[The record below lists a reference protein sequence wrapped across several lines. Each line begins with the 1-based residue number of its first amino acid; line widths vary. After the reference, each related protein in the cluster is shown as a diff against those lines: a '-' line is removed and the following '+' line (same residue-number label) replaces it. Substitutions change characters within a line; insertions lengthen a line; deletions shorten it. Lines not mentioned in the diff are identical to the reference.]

1 MRPTFDSKLKSKNSL
16 LIGSDVEQLSRLDY
30 VTGIQRVVIETHKY
44 LWEKITDSNNAIK
57 GFITKDDERLIDY
70 RKSEYYKS
78 DPVIHGDLANLKDLD
93 LVLLLDLN
101 WGFSFPA
108 LMKERQKRNLPV
120 ISIIYDFLPIHHPEW
135 FPVEGAKT
143 AFRVYLQKLI
153 AVSDHLIFNSKKV
166 EEDFNDLGWNFAGK
180 THVFP
185 LGAFEKPKVYIPHM
199 NPPKT
204 IITVGTIEPRK
215 GHQEIIEAFDLLLK
229 SKENYNLFIV
239 GRYGWESEELVL
251 NIFTHPEYG
260 GRLRWF
266 QNLNDAEIAALY
278 NGSSIAVAGSHDEGF
293 GLNIEEAL
301 SHNLK
306 VVARDIPVFRERE
319 QPNLY
324 FFESGA
330 INLHDE
336 ILKAEKSPWDNAT
349 NKNLRT
355 MDDFSEQVYSLIV
368 SILA

>member
-1 MRPTFDSKLKSKNSL
+1 MQPNNDRDVIRTSSL
-16 LIGSDVEQLSRLDY
+16 FIGSDVEHLSRLDY
-30 VTGIQRVVIETHKY
+30 VTGIQRVVIESHKY
-44 LWEKITDSNNAIK
+44 LEENLRQNNIILK
-57 GFITKDDERLIDY
+57 GFITKDDERLTDY

-78 DPVIHGDLANLKDLD
+78 DPVIHGELASLSELD

-101 WGFSFPA
+101 WGFSFPD
-108 LMKERQKRNLPV
+108 LMKEKQKRKLPV

-135 FPVEGAKT
+135 FPVAGAKT

-166 EEDFNDLGWNFAGK
+166 EEDFKALRWDFAGQ

-185 LGAFEKPKVYIPHM
+185 LGAFEKPRVHIPHI

-204 IITVGTIEPRK
+204 IIMVSTIEPRK
-215 GHQEIIEAFDLLLK
+215 GHLEIIEAFDLLLK
-229 SKENYNLFIV
+229 SRENYNLFIV
-239 GRYGWESEELVL
+239 GRYGWESEDLVRKIL
-251 NIFTHPEYG
+251 THPEYG

-266 QNLNDAEIAALY
+266 QNLNDSEISALY
-278 NGSSIAVAGSHDEGF
+278 DGSSIAVAGSFDEGF

-324 FFESGA
+324 FFKGGA
-330 INLHDE
+330 RNLHDA
-336 ILKAEKSPWDNAT
+336 IINAENQHWDNAT
-349 NKNLRT
+349 NKNLRM
-355 MDDFSEQVYSLIV
+355 MDDFSMQVQALII
-368 SILA
+368 SILS